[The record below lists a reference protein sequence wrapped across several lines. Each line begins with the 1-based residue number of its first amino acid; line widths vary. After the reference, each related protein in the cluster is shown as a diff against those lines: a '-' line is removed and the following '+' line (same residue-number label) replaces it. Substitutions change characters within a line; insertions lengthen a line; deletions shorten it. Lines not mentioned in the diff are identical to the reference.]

1 MPTSNPSG
9 FKKNDNHLNNHQ
21 QKYNE
26 SVRQMIAQKNKPS
39 LDHLDSEFQRWFV
52 KGNRAQIV
60 MVGIWRI
67 FQKVYFLHLVIFYM
81 DQTTWQSENS
91 FDHSIFQNFIQNDD
105 HCSERKFPIRNSP
118 FPVEANLK
126 NDMRFQKFKL

>member
-39 LDHLDSEFQRWFV
+39 FDHSDSEFQRWFV

-91 FDHSIFQNFIQNDD
+91 FDHSIFQNFIQNDEQLFGKKI
-105 HCSERKFPIRNSP
+105 SKKKLAFSGWS
-118 FPVEANLK
+118 
-126 NDMRFQKFKL
+126 QFKKRYAFSKV

>member
-39 LDHLDSEFQRWFV
+39 LDHLDSEFQR
-52 KGNRAQIV
+52 
-60 MVGIWRI
+60 
-67 FQKVYFLHLVIFYM
+67 
-81 DQTTWQSENS
+81 
-91 FDHSIFQNFIQNDD
+91 
-105 HCSERKFPIRNSP
+105 
-118 FPVEANLK
+118 
-126 NDMRFQKFKL
+126 

>member
-1 MPTSNPSG
+1 MPNSSG

-39 LDHLDSEFQRWFV
+39 LDHSEMICQR
-52 KGNRAQIV
+52 
-60 MVGIWRI
+60 
-67 FQKVYFLHLVIFYM
+67 
-81 DQTTWQSENS
+81 QSCSNSHGRHMKNFPKSLFPTSCDFSHGSKNMTERKFEES
-91 FDHSIFQNFIQNDD
+91 FDHLIYQNFIQNDD
-105 HCSERKFPIRNSP
+105 HCSKRKFPRRNSS

-126 NDMRFQKFKL
+126 NDMHLQNFKL